1 MKNAF
6 AKFTFVI
13 VLAFAV
19 SVSAQS
25 NCEILPV
32 NAPLLLNL
40 RLGMSPEEVRN
51 AFGNALKIKIK
62 KNGERIFFQNYIK
75 NPAPAALK
83 NVRALYLRF
92 YDRKLYQIELFY
104 EPRTDLPNLESIAQ
118 TLAAQL
124 NFLPENWQIKNARA
138 NLSCGENSLKADNI
152 LNPHIELTNET
163 TRRIVEEK
171 RKQK

>member
-1 MKNAF
+1 MKNVF
-6 AKFTFVI
+6 AKSIFVI
-13 VLAFAV
+13 IFAFAV
-19 SVSAQS
+19 SVSAQN

-40 RLGMSPEEVRN
+40 RLGMSPEEVQS
-51 AFGNALKIKIK
+51 AFGKSLKIKIK

-75 NPAPAALK
+75 NPAPVELK
-83 NVRALYLRF
+83 DVRALYLRF

-104 EPRTDLPNLESIAQ
+104 EPRTDLPNLESITQ

-124 NFLPENWQIKNARA
+124 NFLPENWQIKNIRA
-138 NLSCGENSLKADNI
+138 NLSCNENSLKADNI

-171 RKQK
+171 PRGK